1 MKNKGFTLVEL
12 IAVITLVGVLAVIA
26 TTSVSKYLN
35 SSKES
40 VKENSLKDAQ
50 DAALTY
56 GLTLFIPDK
65 CAITTLVTES
75 NYSSYALPTGCTKQT
90 VTVSD
95 LINKQYFKDTGNILK
110 KNGQIVIYKYKT
122 STGSYELKSYA
133 PKSILNQ

>member
-1 MKNKGFTLVEL
+1 M
-12 IAVITLVGVLAVIA
+12 
-26 TTSVSKYLN
+26 
-35 SSKES
+35 
-40 VKENSLKDAQ
+40 
-50 DAALTY
+50 
-56 GLTLFIPDK
+56 
-65 CAITTLVTES
+65 ES